1 MIIVVGLGNP
11 GKKYANTRH
20 NVGFMIVDEVA
31 RKLNVD
37 FKEKEDYFIAEAKI
51 NDEDIAIIKPTTYM
65 NLSGRAVKKF
75 INEKILQ
82 SLPMSLIV
90 VHDDLDLPLGKIK
103 IKRNG
108 SSGGHRG
115 VQSIIESIG
124 TKDFIR
130 VKLGIGKD
138 PAEEISDYVLSPF
151 KREEKAII
159 REKLTVAADAIIT
172 LITEGLDK
180 AMNIYNRDDL

>member
-65 NLSGRAVKKF
+65 NLSGRAVKK
-75 INEKILQ
+75 
-82 SLPMSLIV
+82 
-90 VHDDLDLPLGKIK
+90 
-103 IKRNG
+103 
-108 SSGGHRG
+108 
-115 VQSIIESIG
+115 
-124 TKDFIR
+124 
-130 VKLGIGKD
+130 
-138 PAEEISDYVLSPF
+138 
-151 KREEKAII
+151 
-159 REKLTVAADAIIT
+159 
-172 LITEGLDK
+172 
-180 AMNIYNRDDL
+180 IYQ